1 MRNLRKNYFIKPGF
15 QTKLTVI
22 ILLIVVIVANI
33 VGGVVYGLLSGST
46 IIDQISKAFEIDNY
60 RDLLLPVILFAEL
73 VAIIIVTFIG
83 VFVSHTMAGPVYRF
97 EKVLDD
103 VAGGELDSH
112 FNLRTSDEFQD
123 LALSINNLIGTLNSK
138 VAEIKVYSNN
148 ITNLMNEID
157 SPKAMTIYDIEN
169 IKNTMQKL
177 SASINYFKMIDVS
190 ASEDDGTM
198 LEENAV
204 AAGSGVHAQVLAGA
218 VNKADGLNYSAAA
231 ADAVRQAE
239 VKLSAED
246 LIGGG
251 RDKKRK
257 PAKEKTQ
264 ADTKKGEPSPSKNK
278 NKDRTVNAK
287 TAGGGKK
294 NKKV

>member
-1 MRNLRKNYFIKPGF
+1 MRNQRKNYFVKPGF

-33 VGGVVYGLLSGST
+33 VGGVICGLLSGST

-123 LALSINNLIGTLNSK
+123 LAGSINNLIATLNSK

-157 SPKAMTIYDIEN
+157 SPKSMTVYDIEN

-190 ASEDDGTM
+190 SAEAAAEEGARIENGVSPEVAGVTEVQPSNGNEFSQPGKENAHGEAKLASEDLIDT
-198 LEENAV
+198 
-204 AAGSGVHAQVLAGA
+204 AA
-218 VNKADGLNYSAAA
+218 
-231 ADAVRQAE
+231 
-239 VKLSAED
+239 
-246 LIGGG
+246 
-251 RDKKRK
+251 KKRRVV
-257 PAKEKTQ
+257 KEK
-264 ADTKKGEPSPSKNK
+264 AVGAKL
-278 NKDRTVNAK
+278 AK
-287 TAGGGKK
+287 TAEAKK
-294 NKKV
+294 RNPKRG

>member
-1 MRNLRKNYFIKPGF
+1 MKNQRKNYFIKPGF

-33 VGGVVYGLLSGST
+33 VGGVIYGLLSGST
-46 IIDQISKAFEIDNY
+46 IVDQIAKAFEIDNY

-123 LALSINNLIGTLNSK
+123 LAASINNLIGTLNSK

-157 SPKAMTIYDIEN
+157 SPKAMTVYDIEN

-177 SASINYFKMIDVS
+177 TASINYFKMIDVS
-190 ASEDDGTM
+190 PADDQ
-198 LEENAV
+198 
-204 AAGSGVHAQVLAGA
+204 AGGGEFSP
-218 VNKADGLNYSAAA
+218 A
-231 ADAVRQAE
+231 ADIDSRPAQPAE
-239 VKLSAED
+239 SVTTVPPAAEKRPPASGVKLSSED
-246 LIGGG
+246 LIGAAAEKKRRPP
-251 RDKKRK
+251 RDK
-257 PAKEKTQ
+257 EK
-264 ADTKKGEPSPSKNK
+264 
-278 NKDRTVNAK
+278 TVNAK
-287 TAGGGKK
+287 VPRGGEGKK
-294 NKKV
+294 RNPKRG

>member
-1 MRNLRKNYFIKPGF
+1 MRNLRKNYFVKPGF

-33 VGGVVYGLLSGST
+33 VGGVIYGLLSGST

-123 LALSINNLIGTLNSK
+123 LAASINNLIGTLNSK

-169 IKNTMQKL
+169 IKNTIQKL

-190 ASEDDGTM
+190 ASEEDEI
-198 LEENAV
+198 LREESAA
-204 AAGSGVHAQVLAGA
+204 AAGSGVRAEILEDA
-218 VNKADGLNYSAAA
+218 VNKANGANYSGVS
-231 ADAVRQAE
+231 ADAARPQE

-246 LIGGG
+246 LIGVGQ
-251 RDKKRK
+251 DKKRK
-257 PAKEKTQ
+257 PAKEKVQ
-264 ADTKKGEPSPSKNK
+264 AVPKTGGSSGSKNK
-278 NKDRTVNAK
+278 NKDRVVNAK

>member
-22 ILLIVVIVANI
+22 LLLIVVIVANI
-33 VGGVVYGLLSGST
+33 VGGVIYGLLSGST

-123 LALSINNLIGTLNSK
+123 LAASINNLIGTLNSK

-169 IKNTMQKL
+169 IKNTIQKL

-190 ASEDDGTM
+190 VSEEDEI
-198 LEENAV
+198 LREE
-204 AAGSGVHAQVLAGA
+204 
-218 VNKADGLNYSAAA
+218 SAAA
-231 ADAVRQAE
+231 NGPSVRSEISEDAVKKANGANYSGASVDAARQQE
-239 VKLSAED
+239 IKLSAED

-251 RDKKRK
+251 QEKKRK
-257 PAKEKTQ
+257 PSKEKAQ
-264 ADTKKGEPSPSKNK
+264 AASKTGESSGSK
-278 NKDRTVNAK
+278 NKDRVVNAK
-287 TAGGGKK
+287 TAGGKKK

>member
-1 MRNLRKNYFIKPGF
+1 
-15 QTKLTVI
+15 
-22 ILLIVVIVANI
+22 
-33 VGGVVYGLLSGST
+33 
-46 IIDQISKAFEIDNY
+46 
-60 RDLLLPVILFAEL
+60 
-73 VAIIIVTFIG
+73 
-83 VFVSHTMAGPVYRF
+83 MAGPVYRF

-123 LALSINNLIGTLNSK
+123 LAASINNLIGTLNSK

-148 ITNLMNEID
+148 INNLMNEID
-157 SPKAMTIYDIEN
+157 SPKAMTVYDIEN

-177 SASINYFKMIDVS
+177 SLSINYFKMIDVS
-190 ASEDDGTM
+190 ASEEAGS
-198 LEENAV
+198 LREESGS
-204 AAGSGVHAQVLAGA
+204 AAGPEFIAEVSA
-218 VNKADGLNYSAAA
+218 KADNKVNGADYSGAA
-231 ADAVRQAE
+231 ADALRQRE

-251 RDKKRK
+251 AGKKRK
-257 PAKEKTQ
+257 PSKEKSET
-264 ADTKKGEPSPSKNK
+264 AAPKAGESAKSKNK
-278 NKDRTVNAK
+278 DKDRIVNAK

>member
-1 MRNLRKNYFIKPGF
+1 MKNQRKNYFVKPGF

-33 VGGVVYGLLSGST
+33 VGGVIYGLLSGST
-46 IIDQISKAFEIDNY
+46 IVDQIAKAFEIDNY

-103 VAGGELDSH
+103 VACGELDSH

-123 LALSINNLIGTLNSK
+123 LAGSINNLIGTLNSK

-157 SPKAMTIYDIEN
+157 SPKAMTVYDIEN
-169 IKNTMQKL
+169 IKNTIQKL
-177 SASINYFKMIDVS
+177 STSINYFKMIDVS
-190 ASEDDGTM
+190 PSDSEYGTDDGVRIVSAGEPQASAFDPGVNK
-198 LEENAV
+198 EETPIRPAAEKRPP
-204 AAGSGVHAQVLAGA
+204 AAGAKLA
-218 VNKADGLNYSAAA
+218 S
-231 ADAVRQAE
+231 
-239 VKLSAED
+239 ED
-246 LIGGG
+246 LIGGTG
-251 RDKKRK
+251 DKKRRA
-257 PAKEKTQ
+257 PKEKI
-264 ADTKKGEPSPSKNK
+264 
-278 NKDRTVNAK
+278 VNAK
-287 TAGGGKK
+287 TPRGGESKK
-294 NKKV
+294 RNTKRG

>member
-1 MRNLRKNYFIKPGF
+1 MRNQRKNYFVKPGF

-33 VGGVVYGLLSGST
+33 VGGVIYGLLSGST

-123 LALSINNLIGTLNSK
+123 LAGSINNLIATLNSK

-157 SPKAMTIYDIEN
+157 SPKSMTVYDIEN

-177 SASINYFKMIDVS
+177 STTINYFKMIDVS
-190 ASEDDGTM
+190 SAEAAAEEGARIENGVSPETQGAQTTQDATGEFMQTGKENGRGEAKLASEDLIDNTAKKRR
-198 LEENAV
+198 AV
-204 AAGSGVHAQVLAGA
+204 KEKAAGA
-218 VNKADGLNYSAAA
+218 KPPKT
-231 ADAVRQAE
+231 AE
-239 VKLSAED
+239 A
-246 LIGGG
+246 
-251 RDKKRK
+251 KKRNPK
-257 PAKEKTQ
+257 R
-264 ADTKKGEPSPSKNK
+264 G
-278 NKDRTVNAK
+278 
-287 TAGGGKK
+287 
-294 NKKV
+294 